1 MGQTESVAPLKTAET
16 FSQLVTDVA
25 EANRIASNYT
35 DSAGRKLVYWLDPQD
50 EDVIPF
56 PIFWKHFV
64 TIIVKK
70 LPATGAKQPKKHL
83 NIKQFYRMFHYMKE
97 LTATPDGTP
106 RPNVHPKESTSKGD
120 TKDGEDDEDDENECV
135 ICMERKARVVMDCTH
150 AFCDVCLEKWNE
162 KSMTCPLCRMAKQPT
177 NSNTPPT
184 RRGKGKSKASSN
196 NDWWIIEEGEDISNY
211 FDEFLAQLTE
221 ND

>member
-1 MGQTESVAPLKTAET
+1 MGQTESVGPHKTAES

-50 EDVIPF
+50 EDVIPL
-56 PIFWKHFV
+56 PVFWKHFV

-70 LPATGAKQPKKHL
+70 LPATGSKQPKKHL

-106 RPNVHPKESTSKGD
+106 RPNVYPKTSTSKG
-120 TKDGEDDEDDENECV
+120 EDSDEDDDNECV

-150 AFCDVCLEKWNE
+150 AFCDVCLAKWNE
-162 KSMTCPLCRMAKQPT
+162 KSMTCPLCRMAKQQPA
-177 NSNTPPT
+177 NSTPNL
-184 RRGKGKSKASSN
+184 RRNKAKASTSSN
-196 NDWWIIEEGEDISNY
+196 SDWWIIDEGEDISNY

>member
-1 MGQTESVAPLKTAET
+1 L
-16 FSQLVTDVA
+16 
-25 EANRIASNYT
+25 
-35 DSAGRKLVYWLDPQD
+35 
-50 EDVIPF
+50 
-56 PIFWKHFV
+56 
-64 TIIVKK
+64 K

-83 NIKQFYRMFHYMKE
+83 NIKQFYRMYHYMKE

-106 RPNVHPKESTSKGD
+106 RPNVHPKAPTSRED
-120 TKDGEDDEDDENECV
+120 TKAGADEDDEDECV

-150 AFCDVCLEKWNE
+150 AFCNVCLEKWNE
-162 KSMTCPLCRMAKQPT
+162 KSMTCPLCRMVKQP
-177 NSNTPPT
+177 NSTPPI